1 MLFHLFLLLVN
12 KDLYQL
18 FLLLLAK
25 FVQIINNILDSL
37 WVEKILILVVRLLWE
52 LRCRWLTSL
61 LLDLLLIVV
70 SIDHLL
76 LLNLL
81 ILLILSLDLLLL
93 MVWVLN
99 HRINIL
105 ILRDLSH
112 SILWSDCSV
121 QVVSTWATSLI
132 LDRNWLVLLL
142 ISISFT

>member
-52 LRCRWLTSL
+52 QRCRWLTSL

-105 ILRDLSH
+105 ILRDLIH
-112 SILWSDCSV
+112 SILRSDCSV
-121 QVVSTWATSLI
+121 QVVST
-132 LDRNWLVLLL
+132 
-142 ISISFT
+142 

>member
-52 LRCRWLTSL
+52 LRWWWLTSL
-61 LLDLLLIVV
+61 LLNLLLIVV

-112 SILWSDCSV
+112 SILWSHCSV
-121 QVVSTWATSLI
+121 QVMSTWAASLI